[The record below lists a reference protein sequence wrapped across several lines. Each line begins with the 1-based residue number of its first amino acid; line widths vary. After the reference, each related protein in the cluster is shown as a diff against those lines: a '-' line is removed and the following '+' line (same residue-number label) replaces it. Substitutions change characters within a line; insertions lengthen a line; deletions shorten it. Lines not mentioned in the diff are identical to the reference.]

1 MKHVNCFRLLIY
13 PGVLAQA
20 KNGHQ
25 VFWEEKF
32 HAANGKAQACTQGA
46 LLFFLLCYWGG
57 DFSYF
62 PASQCVHTMFPNFV
76 MFSPTSSPYHLTFI
90 PYAFGKGFLLSVIY
104 MGQRG
109 GTIYFK
115 IEPFVLESLHS
126 FIFFSDGPI
135 KLACRQ
141 NKIK

>member
-1 MKHVNCFRLLIY
+1 
-13 PGVLAQA
+13 
-20 KNGHQ
+20 
-25 VFWEEKF
+25 
-32 HAANGKAQACTQGA
+32 
-46 LLFFLLCYWGG
+46 
-57 DFSYF
+57 
-62 PASQCVHTMFPNFV
+62 
-76 MFSPTSSPYHLTFI
+76 
-90 PYAFGKGFLLSVIY
+90 

-141 NKIK
+141 NKIKYRTWEAPRLINRRDDYVPKFISLPLAKCGD

>member
-1 MKHVNCFRLLIY
+1 
-13 PGVLAQA
+13 
-20 KNGHQ
+20 
-25 VFWEEKF
+25 
-32 HAANGKAQACTQGA
+32 
-46 LLFFLLCYWGG
+46 
-57 DFSYF
+57 
-62 PASQCVHTMFPNFV
+62 
-76 MFSPTSSPYHLTFI
+76 
-90 PYAFGKGFLLSVIY
+90 